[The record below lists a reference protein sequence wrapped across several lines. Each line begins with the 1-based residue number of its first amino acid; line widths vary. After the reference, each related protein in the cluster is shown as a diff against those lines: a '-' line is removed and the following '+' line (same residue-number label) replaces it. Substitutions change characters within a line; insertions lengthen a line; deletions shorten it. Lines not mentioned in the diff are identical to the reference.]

1 MIRLSGKSRRVL
13 RAVYRGL
20 GAGVAAL
27 TLNACDWDFET
38 IEIPAMYGPGPDR
51 PPYEIEELYFH
62 GYVKS
67 KKTNERI
74 TGICIWIK
82 DVTAYYNE
90 STYMDGRFSFYLP
103 KMDNYTIIFTDVDG
117 DENGKFRQLTLNLTR
132 EEIEARDEWIIA
144 LEEVEEEESTND
156 ANFLD
161 FD

>member
-1 MIRLSGKSRRVL
+1 ML

-20 GAGVAAL
+20 GAGAAAL
-27 TLNACDWDFET
+27 TLNACDLSFVT
-38 IEIPAMYGPGPDR
+38 TEIPAMYGPGPDR
-51 PPYEIEELYFH
+51 PYETEELYLR

-74 TGICIWIK
+74 TGISIWIK
-82 DVTAYYNE
+82 GVTSYYNE

-103 KMDNYTIIFTDVDG
+103 KMDNYTIIFTDIDG
-117 DENGKFRQLTLNLTR
+117 DENGKFKQLTLNLTR
-132 EEIEARDEWIIA
+132 EEAEEVEDLGEWIIA

-161 FD
+161 FA